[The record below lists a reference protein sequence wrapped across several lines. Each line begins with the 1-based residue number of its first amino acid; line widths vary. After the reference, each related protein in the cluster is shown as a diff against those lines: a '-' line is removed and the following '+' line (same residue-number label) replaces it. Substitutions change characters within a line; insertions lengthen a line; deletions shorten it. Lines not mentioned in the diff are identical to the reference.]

1 MNSSINIILIFFL
14 LISSPINADIF
25 LREDITTTPDIN
37 HFSMCHAQ
45 GCKEVEQLSLSKT
58 EWQQIAQYFNPPAES
73 ADAERIKIAHA
84 IAKFEQIVGIK
95 TDTTHDKAGLFEHMG
110 SYGQLDCI
118 DESTN
123 TTTYLHILQ
132 KQSLLKWHEPM
143 DHVTRGFF
151 IFGWPHSSAAMKEI
165 NTPQKN
171 EYAVDS
177 WFEDNGKPPHI
188 ILLSTWRSGW
198 EPEKL

>member
-37 HFSMCHAQ
+37 HFS
-45 GCKEVEQLSLSKT
+45 
-58 EWQQIAQYFNPPAES
+58 
-73 ADAERIKIAHA
+73 
-84 IAKFEQIVGIK
+84 
-95 TDTTHDKAGLFEHMG
+95 
-110 SYGQLDCI
+110 
-118 DESTN
+118 
-123 TTTYLHILQ
+123 
-132 KQSLLKWHEPM
+132 
-143 DHVTRGFF
+143 
-151 IFGWPHSSAAMKEI
+151 MKEI